1 MSLFRV
7 AIKMDPTRADYLMN
21 LGITYM
27 MDNDYKSARVAFQV
41 TLPNHPR
48 DPCTRATHAHTDV
61 HGRGLADARAR
72 TQ

>member
-27 MDNDYKSARVAFQV
+27 MDKDYKNARVAFQV
-41 TLPNHPR
+41 TLPNYTR
-48 DPCTRATHAHTDV
+48 DPCIRTTHAHTDV
-61 HGRGLADARAR
+61 HGRELADTRAR
-72 TQ
+72 T